1 ATALVL
7 TNNHADPAMIV
18 FALLVAATFAIAW
31 RAESAT
37 GAIVAA
43 ALFVF
48 AVFAEWAIR
57 ANPELTVM
65 PGGAMPGIGTRAD
78 EGSI

>member
-1 ATALVL
+1 V
-7 TNNHADPAMIV
+7 
-18 FALLVAATFAIAW
+18 
-31 RAESAT
+31 
-37 GAIVAA
+37 GAIGAS

-48 AVFAEWAIR
+48 VVFAEWAIR

-78 EGSI
+78 EGSISMHLIAAAGFGVHSARRASLRRAVPSAQSP